1 MNFIRNVIDLNIQYL
16 WAATR
21 RGIVPATSAFVLT
34 VLGAAVVAQTT
45 EPTYLAEGKLLFKR
59 DRAATLAGV
68 ENPNEG
74 PLTTVSFGSALNSEI
89 QVITAKPL
97 IQKVINTLQLKDVE
111 GEPLKVED
119 LLFNLQ
125 VNIIF
130 QTDVLAFSYLDLD
143 PVKAA
148 DIVNTLMELYRLERL
163 TSNQEDTENAG
174 EFLDRQLPVNA
185 EKVREAEFELRVFR
199 ETYNIID
206 LSQEQGTVVA
216 ALNDFRIDINEI
228 RADLRALYAVQERL
242 QSELGLTVSEAIKSN
257 TLSQS
262 GQIQDILA
270 ELNAVR
276 REIAIQKVEFT
287 EESPVLERLRAQEAS
302 LANLLDET
310 VQALGGSPVQES
322 LLQVGGQEGSIRVD
336 APDAAN
342 GESLLQT
349 SSVRELLIE
358 EYVTNQ
364 LGIIS
369 LEGQLEAVAA
379 NAQEYQNRVNLLP
392 ELEQRQRDLARTLQT
407 AQETYQ
413 ELLTRRQNLGV
424 KENQLTNFI
433 QIIEPALP
441 PEEPSSQVTTKI
453 LAMGAVAGFAL
464 AISIIVLID
473 FYIVDV
479 KGTGKVYDPD
489 TQDIPAGL

>member
-21 RGIVPATSAFVLT
+21 RGIVPAASAFVLT
-34 VLGAAVVAQTT
+34 VLGAGVVAQMT

-97 IQKVINTLQLKDVE
+97 IQKVIDTLDLKDVE
-111 GEPLKVED
+111 GETLKVED

-125 VNIIF
+125 VNIVF

-148 DIVNTLMELYRLERL
+148 DIVNTLMELYRVERL

-185 EKVREAEFELRVFR
+185 EKVREAEFALRVFR

-216 ALNDFRIDINEI
+216 ALNDFRIALDEI
-228 RADLRALYAVQERL
+228 RANLNAMYAVQEDLR
-242 QSELGLTVSEAIKSN
+242 SELGLSVSDAIMSN

-262 GQIQDILA
+262 GQIQEVLA
-270 ELNAVR
+270 ELSAVR
-276 REIAIQKVEFT
+276 RQIAVQQVEFT
-287 EESPVLERLRAQEAS
+287 EESPVLQRLRAQETS
-302 LANLLDET
+302 LTNLLGES
-310 VQALGGSPVQES
+310 VQALGGAPIQES
-322 LLQVGGQEGSIRVD
+322 SLQIGGRGSSVRASTAD
-336 APDAAN
+336 

-349 SSVRELLIE
+349 SSIRELLIE

-364 LGIIS
+364 LGITS
-369 LEGQLEAVAA
+369 LEGQLAAVEA
-379 NAQEYQNRVNLLP
+379 NAQEYQTRVNLLP
-392 ELEQRQRDLARTLQT
+392 ELEQRQRDLERNLQT

-413 ELLTRRQNLGV
+413 ELLTRRQNLRV
-424 KENQLTNFI
+424 KENQLANFI

-441 PEEPSSQVTTKI
+441 PDKPSSQVTTKI

-489 TQDIPAGL
+489 TQDVTAGL

>member
-34 VLGAAVVAQTT
+34 VLGAGAVASMTV
-45 EPTYLAEGKLLFKR
+45 PTYLAEGKLLFKR

-74 PLTTVSFGSALNSEI
+74 PLTTVSFGSVLNSEI

-97 IQKVINTLQLKDVE
+97 IQEVIDTLQLKDDE

-119 LLFNLQ
+119 VLLNLQ
-125 VNIIF
+125 VNIVF
-130 QTDVLAFSYLDLD
+130 QTDVLSFSYLDPD

-148 DIVNTLMELYRLERL
+148 DVINTLMELYRSERL

-185 EKVREAEFELRVFR
+185 EKVREAEYELRIFR

-216 ALNDFRIDINEI
+216 ALNDFRIELDTIQAN
-228 RADLRALYAVQERL
+228 LRAMYAVQANL
-242 QSELGLTVSEAIKSN
+242 SSELGLSVSEAIRSN

-276 REIAIQKVEFT
+276 RQIAVQQVEFT
-287 EESPVLERLRAQEAS
+287 EESPVLQRLRAQETS
-302 LANLLDET
+302 LTNLLNESVRT
-310 VQALGGSPVQES
+310 LGGTSVQES
-322 LLQVGGQEGSIRVD
+322 LLQVAGPEGSVRVS
-336 APDAAN
+336 AADSAS
-342 GESLLQT
+342 GESFLQT
-349 SSVRELLIE
+349 SSIRELLIE

-369 LEGQLEAVAA
+369 LEGQLEAVEA
-379 NAQEYQNRVNLLP
+379 NAQQYQNRVNLLP
-392 ELEQRQRDLARTLQT
+392 ELEQRQRDLERNLQA

-413 ELLTRRQNLGV
+413 ELLTRRQSLRV

-433 QIIEPALP
+433 QIIEPAIP
-441 PEEPSSQVTTKI
+441 PAEPSSQVTTKI

-489 TQDIPAGL
+489 TQDVPAGL